1 MNPNSSTLQR
11 YPKLDRQYVYN
22 ARGMPPSQK
31 PLKGVHTME
40 TIKNIRVSVGQAIAI
55 LFAGSALALTGCNTV
70 EGAGDDIEAAGDA
83 ISDTANDAK
92 D

>member
-1 MNPNSSTLQR
+1 
-11 YPKLDRQYVYN
+11 
-22 ARGMPPSQK
+22 
-31 PLKGVHTME
+31 ME
-40 TIKNIRVSVGQAIAI
+40 TIKNIRITLGQALAI
-55 LFAGSALALTGCNTV
+55 LFAGGALALTGCNTV